1 MKKFVKPVLIYK
13 TIWNLFRSTKKKLF
27 IIFLIVS
34 FIISLLE
41 IVSIIL
47 FMNIISFASTR
58 ELPILLRFSNYLSL
72 DRFLIK
78 DLFYFTSALFLLI
91 TVFIVILRFI
101 LNVINSKISY
111 GVVYDF
117 NNLIFRKLAFLNFL
131 DHKKINI
138 NSSISNL
145 SKVNDI
151 IVVFTSNL
159 VAVSSLIT
167 GIGIIISLL
176 FLDLYLVL
184 LSSTII
190 FLIYFILTKFS
201 KKKLYHN
208 SEIISQ
214 NINLKTNNLSILL
227 STIRNVILDKLQ
239 IFFVK
244 NFSDSD
250 KLITNSYTSNA
261 VISSI
266 PSMIFVNLIL
276 FIFVVIITINVSQ
289 GFNFID
295 DISKYATLAF
305 GAQKIIP
312 LLNNIYV
319 AISRNR
325 AGYHNVFSVLK
336 FIKTLKNQNELRIF
350 TQKISDKAKF
360 AVRKKLVLQNIKF
373 GYQNSRLIIN
383 NLNLEANIG
392 DKILI
397 RGDSGAGKTTLI
409 DIITG
414 LIIPN
419 KGKLKIDNKIINK
432 RNLEQLQKNIS
443 LVPQDIFLAEQ
454 SFLQNIALGVPLD
467 EIKLQKAQWCAEIAE
482 INQFIKKTKNKYN
495 SIITHNGSNL
505 SGGQKQRIGIARGL
519 YKDSDILIFDE
530 STSSLD
536 EKTEKKIFKNF
547 NKYLKKKIIIFISH
561 NKKNIHFFNK
571 IFNLVDGQLKRTIL

>member
-1 MKKFVKPVLIYK
+1 MEKFVKPVLIYK
-13 TIWNLFRSTKKKLF
+13 TIWNLFRNTKKKLF
-27 IIFLIVS
+27 IIFLIIS

-41 IVSIIL
+41 ILSIIL

-58 ELPILLRFSNYLSL
+58 DLPILLKLNHYLSL
-72 DRFLIK
+72 DQFLIK
-78 DLFYFTSALFLLI
+78 DLFYIICTLFLLVTI
-91 TVFIVILRFI
+91 FTVISKFIANI
-101 LNVINSKISY
+101 INCKISY

-159 VAVSSLIT
+159 VAVSSLIM

-176 FLDLYLVL
+176 FLDFYLVL
-184 LSSTII
+184 TSSTII
-190 FLIYFILTKFS
+190 LAIYFILTKLS
-201 KKKLYHN
+201 KKKLYLN
-208 SEIISQ
+208 GKIISD
-214 NINLKTNNLSILL
+214 NINFKTNNLSILL
-227 STIRNVILDKLQ
+227 SSIRNVILDKLQ

-250 KLITNSYTSNA
+250 LVIKNSYTSNA

-266 PSMIFVNLIL
+266 PSMIFVNLVL
-276 FIFVVIITINVSQ
+276 FIFVIIIMINVSQ

-295 DISKYATLAF
+295 DISKYAALAF
-305 GAQKIIP
+305 GTQKIIP

-319 AISRNR
+319 AISRSR
-325 AGYHNVFSVLK
+325 AGYHNVFSVLR
-336 FIKTLKNQNELRIF
+336 FIENLKNQKESKIF
-350 TQKISDKAKF
+350 IKKVVDNKRLTIK
-360 AVRKKLVLQNIKF
+360 KKLVLQNIKF
-373 GYQNSRLIIN
+373 AYPNSSLILN
-383 NLNLEANIG
+383 NLNLQANIG

-397 RGDSGAGKTTLI
+397 RGDSGTGKTTLI

-419 KGKLKIDNKIINK
+419 SGLLKIDKNIINK
-432 RNLEQLQKNIS
+432 RNLEHLQKNIS
-443 LVPQDIFLAEQ
+443 LVPQDVFLAEQ
-454 SFLQNIALGVPLD
+454 SFLQNIALGLPL
-467 EIKLQKAQWCAEIAE
+467 EECKLQKAQWCAEMAE
-482 INQFIKKTKNKYN
+482 INHFINKNKNKYN
-495 SIITHNGSNL
+495 SVISHNGSNL
-505 SGGQKQRIGIARGL
+505 SAGQKQRIGIARGL

-571 IFNLVDGQLKRTIL
+571 IFTLVDGKLERTIH

>member
-1 MKKFVKPVLIYK
+1 MKKFVKPILIYK

-41 IVSIIL
+41 IISIIL
-47 FMNIISFASTR
+47 FMNIISFASAR

-78 DLFYFTSALFLLI
+78 DLFYLISALFLLI

-101 LNVINSKISY
+101 SNVINSKISY
-111 GVVYDF
+111 GVIYDF

-167 GIGIIISLL
+167 GVGIIISLL

-190 FLIYFILTKFS
+190 FVIYFILTKVS

-208 SEIISQ
+208 SKIISE

-276 FIFVVIITINVSQ
+276 FIFVVIITINVSL

-336 FIKTLKNQNELRIF
+336 FIETLKNQNESRIF

-360 AVRKKLVLQNIKF
+360 AVRKKLVLHNIKF
-373 GYQNSRLIIN
+373 GYQKSHLFIN

-432 RNLEQLQKNIS
+432 KNLEQLQKNIS
-443 LVPQDIFLAEQ
+443 VVPQDIFLAEQ
-454 SFLQNIALGVPLD
+454 SFLQNIALGVPFD
-467 EIKLQKAQWCAEIAE
+467 EINLPKAQWCAEIAE

-495 SIITHNGSNL
+495 YIYYFYIFF
-505 SGGQKQRIGIARGL
+505 
-519 YKDSDILIFDE
+519 YYILI
-530 STSSLD
+530 
-536 EKTEKKIFKNF
+536 KNF
-547 NKYLKKKIIIFISH
+547 
-561 NKKNIHFFNK
+561 
-571 IFNLVDGQLKRTIL
+571 IL

>member
-1 MKKFVKPVLIYK
+1 MKKFVKPILIYK

-47 FMNIISFASTR
+47 FMNIISFASAR

-78 DLFYFTSALFLLI
+78 DLFYLISALFLLI

-101 LNVINSKISY
+101 SNFINSKISY

-159 VAVSSLIT
+159 VAISSLIT

-190 FLIYFILTKFS
+190 FVIYFILTKFS

-208 SEIISQ
+208 SKIISE

-244 NFSDSD
+244 SFSDSD

-276 FIFVVIITINVSQ
+276 FIFVVIITINVSL

-336 FIKTLKNQNELRIF
+336 FIETLKNQNESRIF
-350 TQKISDKAKF
+350 TQKMSDKAKF
-360 AVRKKLVLQNIKF
+360 SVRKNLVLHNIKF
-373 GYQNSRLIIN
+373 GYQNSHLIIN
-383 NLNLEANIG
+383 NLNLKANIG

-419 KGKLKIDNKIINK
+419 KGKLKIDNKIIYK

-443 LVPQDIFLAEQ
+443 VVPQDIFLAEQ
-454 SFLQNIALGVPLD
+454 SILQNIALGVPLD
-467 EIKLQKAQWCAEIAE
+467 EIKLQKAKWCAEIAE

-495 SIITHNGSNL
+495 SIITHSGSNL